1 MVRHRDDCTNVRL
14 YDHDDAAR
22 QQLIADRPFYGRER
36 QRYNIP
42 AMPAATRRIP
52 LDRRVLVVRE
62 DRIDLR
68 PERGAVLWPL
78 IGLVIGLGFFATVA
92 LFADEPLSDGCS
104 RSCSSPALV
113 FAPLSA
119 MGVIYSIIGAAVV
132 VERKKQSVRF
142 QQGVLGLGLGTYEL
156 VPFWKIEHIEVADFP
171 LGDAPSHLPRPAFD
185 LRAWDIVLVKTSGKR
200 LSIAQVVAAN
210 QDDLLDE
217 GFDRA
222 LDAAEAIAAMTDKS
236 VAITAAVEDDQTQRP
251 SQPRKVNPRDG

>member
-1 MVRHRDDCTNVRL
+1 
-14 YDHDDAAR
+14 
-22 QQLIADRPFYGRER
+22 
-36 QRYNIP
+36 
-42 AMPAATRRIP
+42 MPAATRRIP

-78 IGLVIGLGFFATVA
+78 IGLAIGLALFAAVA
-92 LFADEPLSDGCS
+92 LFAESLSATVLAIMLIAG
-104 RSCSSPALV
+104 LI

-171 LGDAPSHLPRPAFD
+171 LGEAPSNLPRPAFD

-200 LSIAQVVAAN
+200 LSIAQVVSAN
-210 QDDLLDE
+210 QEALLDE

-222 LDAAEAIAAMTDKS
+222 LDAAEAIAGMTDKS
-236 VAITAAVEDDQTQRP
+236 VVITAAVEDEPLEDTTAEA
-251 SQPRKVNPRDG
+251 QPGESESAVGRG

>member
-1 MVRHRDDCTNVRL
+1 
-14 YDHDDAAR
+14 
-22 QQLIADRPFYGRER
+22 
-36 QRYNIP
+36 
-42 AMPAATRRIP
+42 MPAATRRIP

-78 IGLVIGLGFFATVA
+78 IGLAIGLGLFAAVA
-92 LFADEPLSDGCS
+92 LFAESLSTTLLAIMLLAG
-104 RSCSSPALV
+104 LI

-156 VPFWKIEHIEVADFP
+156 VPFWKIEHIEVSDYP
-171 LGDAPSHLPRPAFD
+171 LGDAPSNLPRPAFD

-200 LSIAQVVAAN
+200 LSIAQVVSAN
-210 QDDLLDE
+210 REALLDE
-217 GFDRA
+217 GFNRA
-222 LDAAEAIAAMTDKS
+222 LDAAEEISAMVDKP
-236 VAITAAVEDDQTQRP
+236 VVITAAVEDDREDDTAEPQAGETG
-251 SQPRKVNPRDG
+251 STVGSG

>member
-1 MVRHRDDCTNVRL
+1 M
-14 YDHDDAAR
+14 AA
-22 QQLIADRPFYGRER
+22 E
-36 QRYNIP
+36 
-42 AMPAATRRIP
+42 TRRIP
-52 LDRRVLVVRE
+52 LDRRVLVVRD

-78 IGLVIGLGFFATVA
+78 IGLAIGLGLFAAVA
-92 LFADEPLSDGCS
+92 LFADGLSATVLAVMLIAG
-104 RSCSSPALV
+104 LV

-200 LSIAQVVAAN
+200 LSIAQVVSAN

-222 LDAAEAIAAMTDKS
+222 LDAAEAIAGMTDKS
-236 VAITAAVEDDQTQRP
+236 VVITAAVEDEPAEETTPEAQSAETKEQVGR
-251 SQPRKVNPRDG
+251 G